1 MKRFFVTSATI
12 VALAGV
18 AAGLSAC
25 SAAAT
30 AQTPTAV
37 GGAAQAATTIPT
49 ATPFSLEQPTGAAG
63 SVGGAIDFGISG
75 VGEVKASR
83 DADLVFGIQGTVASV
98 NVQEGDRVTAGQTLA
113 VLDTRVLDQQ
123 VAQAEAA
130 LASAQAQETAFTEP
144 PKAADVTAARA
155 ALAQAEA
162 QLQSV
167 KAGAKATDRTAAQS
181 GVDAAQ
187 VNVQA
192 TRDRLSLAKTQAQS
206 QLDQAVSALTSAQAR
221 YAQANYNWNF
231 VQETGNDPI
240 VSEVTDP
247 KSGQKVDNKL
257 TEGQRQNYASQ
268 FQQAQAALQQAQEG
282 VKLAQAAFD
291 TARQAEVTGI
301 AAAEQQAV
309 QAQTQVDKIAAGAD
323 NAQLATA
330 KAGVAQARAALAR
343 LQPSQTKA
351 QKAQVSAAIA
361 QATAGLELAKINRE
375 KAEIKAPFDGLVSV
389 ANVDP
394 GDQST
399 VTGGPAFK
407 VVNVDNMHLD
417 VQVSDT
423 DIGKV
428 SEGQA
433 AEIRVDA
440 LPDKV
445 FTGKITYIA
454 PTATVQ
460 GTLRSY
466 LVRLSLDSQQGLRAG
481 MSARVDITPA
491 K

>member
-1 MKRFFVTSATI
+1 MKRFFVTSAMI
-12 VALAGV
+12 LALSGV
-18 AAGLSAC
+18 AGGLTACNNAAGQTTPTTAA
-25 SAAAT
+25 AAAT
-30 AQTPTAV
+30 T
-37 GGAAQAATTIPT
+37 AQATTNLPT

-63 SVGGAIDFGISG
+63 GAIDFGISG
-75 VGEVKASR
+75 VGEIKASR
-83 DADLVFGIQGTVASV
+83 DADLVFGVQGTVATVSV
-98 NVQEGDRVTAGQTLA
+98 KEGDTVKEGQTLA
-113 VLDTRVLDQQ
+113 ILDTRVLDQQ

-130 LASAQAQETAFTEP
+130 LASAQAQETALTEP
-144 PKAADVTAARA
+144 AKAADLAAARA
-155 ALAQAEA
+155 QLAQAQA

-167 KAGAKATDRTAAQS
+167 QNGAKAVDRTAAQA

-187 VNVQA
+187 SNLQS
-192 TRDRLSLAKTQAQS
+192 TRDRLSLAKTQAKS
-206 QLDQAVSALTSAQAR
+206 QLDQAVQALTAAQAR

-240 VSEVTDP
+240 VPEVTDA
-247 KSGQKVDNKL
+247 KTGKKVDNSL
-257 TEGQRQNYASQ
+257 SEGQRQNYASQ

-282 VKLAQAAFD
+282 VALAQAAFD

-301 AAAEQQAV
+301 DAAQSQV
-309 QAQTQVDKIAAGAD
+309 TQAQSQNDKVNSSAD
-323 NAQLATA
+323 NAQLAA
-330 KAGVAQARAALAR
+330 ARAGVAQAQAAVAR
-343 LQPSQTKA
+343 LQPAPTKA

-375 KAEIKAPFDGLVSV
+375 KAEIKAPFDGIVSV

-394 GDQST
+394 GDPST

-407 VVNVDNMHLD
+407 VVNIDNMHLD
-417 VQVSDT
+417 VQISDT

-428 SEGQA
+428 TQGQA

-454 PTATVQ
+454 PTATIQ

-466 LVRLSLDSQQGLRAG
+466 LVRLSLDSQAGLRAG
-481 MSARVDITPA
+481 MSARVDI